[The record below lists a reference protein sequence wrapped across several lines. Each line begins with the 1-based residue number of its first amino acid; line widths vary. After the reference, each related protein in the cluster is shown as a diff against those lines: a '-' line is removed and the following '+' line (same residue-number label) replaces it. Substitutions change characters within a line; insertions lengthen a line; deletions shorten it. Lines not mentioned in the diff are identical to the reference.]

1 MASVPMYKT
10 VYNEMKQAIKDK
22 VYEPGTFLPTEP
34 QLEKI
39 YSTSRTTIRKAVKLL
54 ASEGFV
60 VVRQGRGTEV
70 QNISTLQK
78 LNSVTSFTETLMN
91 RGYTVTTQGMCIR
104 LVQVPPAIAP
114 LLNINA
120 DETVYQIQRVQCAN
134 KEPICIMETYLIRS
148 LFPDLDK
155 YNGTFISLYKF
166 LEKNYGLVIKNATD
180 KISAACADFIDS
192 QILQIPL
199 GSALLISKRL
209 SYTESGP
216 FEYCLSKI
224 IADRYEYGIYLNGR
238 EYN

>member
-1 MASVPMYKT
+1 MASIPMYKT
-10 VYNEMKQAIKDK
+10 VYNGIKQAIKDK

-34 QLEKI
+34 QLEEI
-39 YSTSRTTIRKAVKLL
+39 YSTSRTTIRKAIKLL

-78 LNSVTSFTETLMN
+78 LNSVTSFTETLIKK
-91 RGYTVTTQGMCIR
+91 GYTVTTQGMCIQ

-114 LLNINA
+114 LLDIST
-120 DETVYQIQRVQCAN
+120 DEFVYHIQRVQCAN

-148 LFPDLDK
+148 PFPDLDK
-155 YNGTFISLYKF
+155 YNGAFISLYKF
-166 LEKNYGLVIKNATD
+166 LETNYGLVIKNATD

-238 EYN
+238 DYN